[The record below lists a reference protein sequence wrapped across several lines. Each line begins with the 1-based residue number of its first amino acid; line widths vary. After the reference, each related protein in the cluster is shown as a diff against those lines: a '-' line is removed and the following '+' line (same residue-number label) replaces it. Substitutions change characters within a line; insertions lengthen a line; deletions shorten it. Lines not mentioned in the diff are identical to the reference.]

1 MRNADVLIA
10 TLKFLLIQQKVFTE
24 ADLENLHEKITKMAN
39 KSLEDVIADKEVP
52 TADNMQTELQV
63 IHTAAKKA
71 AETPYDADAFIFGG

>member
-1 MRNADVLIA
+1 
-10 TLKFLLIQQKVFTE
+10 
-24 ADLENLHEKITKMAN
+24 MAN